1 MADCLPLPFTTCR
14 REVEWIMRV
23 VQFSLY
29 LLFFDAFIGTMF
41 VLSAFFRFNLG
52 ELLSLSLDEQILG
65 LLLHRDPTG
74 QSESLESE
82 SE

>member
-52 ELLSLSLDEQILG
+52 ELLSLSLDKQTLVLSLHLNPTYQSG
-65 LLLHRDPTG
+65 L
-74 QSESLESE
+74 LESE